1 MTGTFRLI
9 RTAVLACA
17 AVVTVAL
24 GFFAWQSF
32 YPVHASGDWRYEVA
46 WRSVPKAASL
56 APLDDGSLMVSLE
69 LKDGKGS
76 IVRIHPDG
84 SRQEVVGGLS
94 KPDGMTAANGGWV
107 FSQETGGAP
116 VSLLKDGK
124 VTDLFQ
130 GESVQ
135 GLWND
140 GEDLY
145 AIEDRK
151 DNGRLLRYR
160 WSDGSL
166 SVLRDR
172 LDEAESITRCNDGRL
187 LYTQKKQG
195 VVREFKDD
203 GSDPVLLGGLN
214 QPTFLMCDPRG
225 LWISEDSTH
234 RARLLLVDP
243 QGRQHTVLSFLKAPQ
258 SIVATARGT
267 YLVAEGG
274 RNRVLELLPPETSA
288 RN

>member
-1 MTGTFRLI
+1 M
-9 RTAVLACA
+9 RTLALACA
-17 AVVTVAL
+17 AVVMAAL

-32 YPVHASGDWRYEVA
+32 YPVQASGDWRYEVA

-56 APLDDGSLMVSLE
+56 VPLPDGSLLVSQE

-76 IVRIHPDG
+76 IMRILPDG
-84 SRQEVVGGLS
+84 AREVVVGGLS
-94 KPDGMTAANGGWV
+94 KPDGMTAAQGGWV

-130 GESVQ
+130 GDNVQ

-151 DNGRLLRYR
+151 DSGRLLRYR

-172 LDEAESITRCNDGRL
+172 LDEAESITRCSDGRL

-195 VVREFKDD
+195 VVRELKED
-203 GSDPVLLGGLN
+203 GSDPVMLSGLN

-234 RARLLLVDP
+234 RARLLLVDA
-243 QGRQHTVLSFLKAPQ
+243 QGRQRTVLSFLKAPQ
-258 SIVATARGT
+258 SIVATPRGT

-274 RNRVLELLPPETSA
+274 RNRVLELLPPENSA
-288 RN
+288 RD